1 MIFKF
6 DKGWMYST
14 LLLLFSTFAI
24 PYTASLPVYSF
35 IVSIFFILILRNHLL
50 TKRLLFIWLAVLI
63 YFSLLSF
70 IHGKLEYYRCAYYL
84 CWLSVVYV
92 FLRKKRYSCILLL
105 RKDNILFC
113 IVKYSILFFGIYTRK
128 FLLFTDESIRI
139 STVS

>member
-24 PYTASLPVYSF
+24 PYTASLPVYSL

-50 TKRLLFIWLAVLI
+50 TKRLLFIFLVAFFYSWKTGILSLCILFMLAVCCI
-63 YFSLLSF
+63 RFF
-70 IHGKLEYYRCAYYL
+70 KE
-84 CWLSVVYV
+84 
-92 FLRKKRYSCILLL
+92 KRYSCILLL